1 MFWDK
6 NKEGEKLKMNGFKEL
21 DEKQLMDIDGGIVG
35 VDDAIFWG
43 LVAAG
48 FTAGVAVG
56 ISRKNR

>member
-35 VDDAIFWG
+35 VDDAIFWE